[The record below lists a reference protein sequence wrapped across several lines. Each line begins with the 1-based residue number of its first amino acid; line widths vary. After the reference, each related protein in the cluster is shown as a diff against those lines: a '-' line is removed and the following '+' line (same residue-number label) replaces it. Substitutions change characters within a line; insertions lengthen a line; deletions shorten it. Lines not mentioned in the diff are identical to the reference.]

1 MGRRRMRQGAWVVL
15 LLLAGGC
22 AATGGVWPLVVP
34 EQRQLDVRDP
44 SVLPKAPVPPVPPP
58 PTVLNPP
65 PRDAL
70 RELSL
75 DDAIRIALENSRVIR
90 VLAGATAVSSG
101 RTVYDPAISNTNI
114 DEARAA
120 FDPVISAQNTF
131 SQTDQPQGVFD
142 PTSPLG
148 ARITGTQIDNYELGL
163 GLVKRT
169 VLGGTARIDGTFNH
183 SRAHTEVAPLNPQER
198 SALTLSYTQP
208 LLQGAGVAV
217 NVAPIVIARINTE
230 RSFFQFKDSVQE
242 LVRGVI
248 EAYWAIVF
256 ARTDVW
262 ARQQQVK
269 QGEDAYARAE
279 ARFRQALAN
288 AADVA
293 QTRVALSNF
302 RAQLI
307 AAESNLL
314 NREAA
319 LRNLLGLSPS
329 EAERIIPTTPP
340 TPERL
345 EPKWDDLVRLAEEQR
360 PDLIELKLI
369 IEADQQSLLLAQNQ
383 AQPRLDAT
391 MLYRWNGLEG
401 ETPTGGRISSGPGQF
416 ADWTLGVNF
425 SVPLGLRQ
433 GRAGVRR
440 SELVLARDW
449 ANLEQGVHSMFHSL
463 AGNVRNLAQFHEQ
476 YLAFRE
482 ARVAARINLEQQFA
496 RYRTGQAIFLNVL
509 QAITDWGNAVS
520 AEAQSLAQYNVELA
534 NLERQTGTILETHGV
549 RFMEE
554 RTRFAGPLGHLKP
567 VCYPSALV
575 PGGNANRYPSGGEAP
590 EKAFEREMPSLKEK

>member
-1 MGRRRMRQGAWVVL
+1 MRQFAWVGLVP
-15 LLLAGGC
+15 LLALCGC
-22 AATGGVWPLVVP
+22 ASPSGVWPLVVP
-34 EQRQLDVRDP
+34 EQRQFDIRDP
-44 SVLPKAPVPPVPPP
+44 SMLPRTPGVPVPPP
-58 PTVLNPP
+58 PTVTSLPP
-65 PRDAL
+65 GEVRK
-70 RELSL
+70 ELAL
-75 DDAIRIALENSRVIR
+75 DDAIRIALENSKVIR
-90 VLAGATAVSSG
+90 VLAGVTAVSSN

-114 DEARAA
+114 DAARAV

-131 SQTDQPQGVFD
+131 SQSDQPQGVFD
-142 PTSPLG
+142 PLSPFG
-148 ARITGTQIDNYELGL
+148 ARITGTQVDNYELGL

-169 VLGGTARIDGTFNH
+169 VLGGTARLDGTVNH
-183 SRAHTEVAPLNPQER
+183 SRAHTTFAPLNPQER

-208 LLQGAGVAV
+208 LLQGAGIAA
-217 NVAPIVIARINTE
+217 NIAPIVIARINTE

-248 EAYWAIVF
+248 DGYWAIVF

-269 QGEDAYARAE
+269 QGETASAIADARHRLGIVDASQPA
-279 ARFRQALAN
+279 QAK
-288 AADVA
+288 
-293 QTRVALSNF
+293 VALSNF
-302 RAQLI
+302 RASLI

-340 TPERL
+340 TPERM
-345 EPKWDDLVRLAEEQR
+345 EPKWDELIRLAEEHR

-369 IEADQQSLLLAQNQ
+369 IEADQQSLLVAKNQ

-401 ETPTGGRISSGPGQF
+401 ETPGGNRISSGPGQF
-416 ADWTLGVNF
+416 VDWTLGVNF

-433 GRAGVRR
+433 GRADVRR
-440 SELVLARDW
+440 SELLLARDW
-449 ANLEQGVHSMFHSL
+449 ANLEQGSHAMLHNL

-476 YLAFRE
+476 YKAFRE
-482 ARVAARINLEQQFA
+482 ARIAARINLEQQFA

-520 AEAQSLAQYNVELA
+520 NEAQSLAQYNVELA
-534 NLERQTGTILETHGV
+534 NLERQTGTILETHGI
-549 RFMEE
+549 RFIEE
-554 RTRFAGPLGHLKP
+554 RTRFAGPLGHLRP

-575 PGGNANRYPSGGEAP
+575 PSGNTNRYPSGGEAP
-590 EKAFEREMPSLKEK
+590 ERAFERDMPSLKEK